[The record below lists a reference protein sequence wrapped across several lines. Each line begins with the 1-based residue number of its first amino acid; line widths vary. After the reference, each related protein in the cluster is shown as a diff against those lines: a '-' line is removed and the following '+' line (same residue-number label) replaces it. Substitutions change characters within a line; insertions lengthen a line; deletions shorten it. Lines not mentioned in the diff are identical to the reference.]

1 MMTSDDRSNRF
12 VPTRSRAFLL
22 ASAAVAA
29 LQLPFAVQA
38 QSAAPQAQAAGNGTV
53 RGRVLSAVTG
63 TYVSNA
69 QISVDGTGITAIS
82 GDGGEFTL
90 PDVPAGTAGITV
102 RYAGL
107 EDTHVSVAV
116 GSAETARV
124 DVSMK
129 AQAIGARRDADD
141 IVVTSARSGEAAALM
156 QRRVAMNAVE
166 SIDADAFGALTMNDV
181 GEFMKNM
188 PGISLDYVEVDTD
201 AVRIG
206 GLDSKYSTF
215 TQDGARLASASPTSR
230 QSSFTQMS
238 ITGISR
244 IDLNN
249 TLTASMDADA
259 PGGNVNLVSKYA
271 FQLNKRLLQVQLSG
285 VATSD
290 STFGTYY
297 APDDRKHATIFP
309 GGQISY
315 ADSFLGGKLG
325 IALNGSFN
333 ANYVEQDRVQ
343 TDWAYY
349 SGTNKDAKGNPLAGQ
364 VLPYQTM
371 WRAGPKFTHRAAFNG
386 AVDYKFND
394 RLVFSLRGGYSFYD
408 VEYYNGYTYLKYGST
423 TTSYIDTAN
432 STASHII
439 VPQNANAGVDTEY
452 SHRYNPQHV
461 LILNP
466 KLEYKGDTFEAT
478 VRGSYS
484 YAATNFGSDGFFQ
497 RDDTQDKNL
506 GFTLDRPN
514 TETPAYELNQT
525 AGKSWSDPNNWT
537 PVNSATSIRYPV
549 SNTNDAQY
557 GGNLDLKK
565 KLDLGAVHVDLL
577 GGVGIRTNR
586 WFTNEGGYTSY
597 NYIGNTL
604 GGPATVPAT
613 DNYQFL
619 IQGFD
624 AGNFNSQGWRADSN
638 YATYQLFL
646 QHPEYFK
653 EDVTGGLTRKYTSNH
668 LVRETI
674 KAAYGELQGNWNR
687 LRFDIGL
694 RFEQTHEGA
703 AVTQS
708 RAFDA
713 TACGCKSGTVDAI
726 NYQYYNGQQLW
737 GTNDY
742 HNWFLSGGLKYD
754 LGRNT
759 IAQFAF
765 SQAILRPDYGN
776 LGGALTV
783 NDTAL
788 TVTAPNRNLK
798 PEQATKYFL
807 SLQHYLPHA
816 GIVAVSAYRLDV
828 KDMQYSAQ
836 VTDPALAGLGDEY
849 NGYQITTTLNQ
860 PGTSTTNGV
869 ILEYSQQLTF
879 LPGALK
885 GFGLRGSFTWVDP
898 DGPRV
903 STPDYSANWAIRYNR
918 GPFDVQFTGSYIGT
932 YRTSALTNTPTTAN
946 DGILYHAP
954 RTLWNLSA
962 SYRLNKTW
970 ALQVAGRNIFNA
982 PDIVYS
988 NVRSRVQL
996 YSIYG
1001 SMWSAAIKAVF

>member
-1 MMTSDDRSNRF
+1 MFSSYSSKFDLR
-12 VPTRSRAFLL
+12 TRSRTILL
-22 ASAAVAA
+22 ASAAIAFQFPVIAHAQVAS
-29 LQLPFAVQA
+29 QTQP
-38 QSAAPQAQAAGNGTV
+38 AGNGVV
-53 RGRVLSAVTG
+53 RGRVLSEATG

-90 PDVPAGTAGITV
+90 TGVPAGAAELTI

-116 GSAETARV
+116 DGGQAAHV

-129 AQAIGARRDADD
+129 AQAIADRGRGD
-141 IVVTSARSGEAAALM
+141 SEAIVVNGARSGEAAALM
-156 QRRVAMNAVE
+156 QRRAAMNAVE

-215 TQDGARLASASPTSR
+215 TQDGARLASASPSSR

-238 ITGISR
+238 ITGITR

-249 TLTASMDADA
+249 TLTARMDADA

-271 FQLNKRLLQVQLSG
+271 FLLKKRLLQVQLTG
-285 VATSD
+285 VGTSD
-290 STFGTYY
+290 STLGTYY

-315 ADSFLGGKLG
+315 ADVFLGGRLG
-325 IALNGSFN
+325 IALSGSYN
-333 ANYVEQDRVQ
+333 ANYVQQDRVQ

-349 SGTNKDAKGNPLAGQ
+349 SGTNKDSKGNALAGQ

-386 AVDYKFND
+386 ALDYKFSD
-394 RLVFSLRGGYSFYD
+394 KLAFSLRGGYSFYD

-423 TTSYIDTAN
+423 TTSYVDTAN
-432 STASHII
+432 STATHLV

-461 LILNP
+461 ATANP
-466 KLEYKGDTFEAT
+466 KLEYKGDTFEVAL
-478 VRGSYS
+478 RGSYS
-484 YAATNFGSDGFFQ
+484 YAATNFESDGFFQ
-497 RDDTQDKNL
+497 RNDTQDKNL
-506 GFTLDRPN
+506 GFTLDRED
-514 TETPAYELNQT
+514 TETPAYNLTQT
-525 AGKSWSDPNNWT
+525 AGKSWSDPANWT
-537 PVNSATSIRYPV
+537 AVNSATSIRYPV
-549 SNTNDAQY
+549 SNTNSAQY

-565 KLDLGAVHVDLL
+565 KLDVGAVHLELL

-586 WFTNEGGYTSY
+586 WQTNEGGYTSY
-597 NYIGNTL
+597 NYVGAAL
-604 GGPATVPAT
+604 GGPATLPAT
-613 DNYQFL
+613 NNYQFL

-624 AGNFNSQGWRADSN
+624 AGNFNSQGWRADNN
-638 YATYQLFL
+638 YAAYDLFVA
-646 QHPEYFK
+646 HPEYFK

-668 LVRETI
+668 EVRETI
-674 KAAYGELQGNWNR
+674 KAAYGELQGGWGR

-694 RFEQTHEGA
+694 RFEHTQEGA
-703 AVTQS
+703 AVVQS
-708 RAFDA
+708 RAFNA
-713 TACGCKSGTVDAI
+713 AACGCASGTVDAI

-737 GTNDY
+737 NSFGYD
-742 HNWFLSGGLKYD
+742 NWFISGGLKYD
-754 LGRNT
+754 INRNT
-759 IAQFAF
+759 VAHFAA

-788 TVTAPNRNLK
+788 TVSAPNRNLK
-798 PEQATKYFL
+798 PEEVTKYFF

-816 GIVAVSAYRLDV
+816 GILAVSAYRLDV
-828 KDMQYSAQ
+828 KNMQYSAK
-836 VTDPALAGLGDEY
+836 VTDPALVGLGDEY

-860 PGTSTTNGV
+860 PGVSSTNGV
-869 ILEYSQQLTF
+869 IFEYSQQLTF

-885 GFGLRGSFTWVDP
+885 GLGVRGSFTYVDP

-903 STPDYSANWAIRYNR
+903 STPDYSANWAVRYNR
-918 GPFDVQFTGSYIGT
+918 GPFDVQMTGSYIGT
-932 YRTSALTNTPTTAN
+932 YRTSALTNTPTTAAN
-946 DGILYHAP
+946 GILYHNE

-962 SYRLNKTW
+962 SYRLDKTW
-970 ALQVAGRNIFNA
+970 SLQVAGRNIFNA

-1001 SMWSAAIKAVF
+1001 SMWSAAVKASF